1 MASTYTPGNAALQGA
16 LHSGLT
22 VPSGI
27 TWDGQQL
34 VIANR
39 GGDELWTLAQNA
51 DGTYTPGN
59 AALQGVLP
67 NGIGDPLG
75 ITWDGQQ
82 LVIADIT
89 GEELWT
95 LARNANGTYTPAN
108 ASLQGALPSGLTI
121 PQGITWDGQQLVIA
135 DDSGDELWTLARN
148 ANRTYTPGNST
159 LAGVLPHTLVVPSG
173 ITWDGQ
179 QLVIANKGGDELWTL
194 AQNADG
200 TYTPGNAA
208 LQGVLPNGIGDPNG
222 MTWDGQQLVIV
233 DDMSDELWTLKS
245 DNSAPAISAI
255 TATPA
260 VIDHAATSSLEAIAM
275 DPDPVDTLSYQWV
288 SSVGGAFSSPMSATT
303 NWTAPSGRTNSFAA
317 ILTCTVTDLGNLTDS
332 GFVQVAVRAQGAG
345 ALSLP
350 AVGDRSGATGDV
362 VNVIIASEATGGRSP
377 YTYAFTD
384 LPTETGAVGRRI
396 RGRLI
401 TPGTF
406 TVTMTVTDANG
417 DTDSQDFDWVVT
429 GTAIAPPTGINVRID
444 WGDASFSRTEA
455 DVTGRLIS
463 GIACDRGLTT
473 TTATR
478 GRTVAGQLTFDLDNS
493 DGLYDLE
500 NTSSTLHGQI
510 RPGIAVQLRDA
521 GDPLWT
527 GVLDGIPTTYE
538 DSGRHRARVTALGI
552 WSTLRDATV
561 SVGSLEPTATA
572 QAVIEILEEAAIC
585 GFPVGS
591 GFFIMNRWWELGRL
605 QEAIRDME
613 DTEGGLSYERRQGD
627 IGFQSGGWRAS
638 RTLAATFSGL
648 PVLLSGEHAIIGRP
662 NRQIAIKDVVNQV
675 VGFVREFET
684 ETAQTVFRREE
695 AVAIGLG
702 TSVFLVSDFEEDGAV
717 LSIDTPVAG
726 TGYTASRNADGTG
739 ANDTSRLTLTATISQ
754 FNEVQVEVI
763 YPTQGG
769 NEPSEVFLTTANL
782 KGTVLRRLPP
792 DKVNRRAATSITRF
806 KRKTL
811 ELRETWIN
819 NQQAMRTRA
828 DALLAQL
835 GDSEIRVEFDWIV
848 EDYADF
854 TALEISDLIRLKL
867 PSYTDD
873 AYIENLALRIPLSG
887 KLPVCTVQA
896 TVVR

>member
-1 MASTYTPGNAALQGA
+1 MAFTYTTGNASE
-16 LHSGLT
+16 SGDL
-22 VPSGI
+22 PSGPSAPLGI

-34 VIANR
+34 VIVDNT
-39 GGDELWTLAQNA
+39 GDEIWTLARNADGTYTPGNASESGDLPSGLSVPLGITWDGQQLVIVDNSGDEIWTLARNADGTYTPGNASESGDLPSRLSVPNGITWDGQQLVIVDDSGDEIWTLARNADGTYTPGNASESGDLPIGITNPSGMTWDGQQLVIAQVHFSEIWTLARNA

-59 AALQGVLP
+59 AALSGSLSS
-67 NGIGDPLG
+67 
-75 ITWDGQQ
+75 
-82 LVIADIT
+82 T
-89 GEELWT
+89 GGL
-95 LARNANGTYTPAN
+95 R
-108 ASLQGALPSGLTI
+108 AL
-121 PQGITWDGQQLVIA
+121 
-135 DDSGDELWTLARN
+135 
-148 ANRTYTPGNST
+148 
-159 LAGVLPHTLVVPSG
+159 
-173 ITWDGQ
+173 
-179 QLVIANKGGDELWTL
+179 
-194 AQNADG
+194 
-200 TYTPGNAA
+200 
-208 LQGVLPNGIGDPNG
+208 
-222 MTWDGQQLVIV
+222 TWDGQQLVIV
-233 DDMSDELWTLKS
+233 DALGPAIWTLAP
-245 DNSAPAISAI
+245 DNSPPTLVSL
-255 TATPA
+255 TATPS
-260 VIDHAATSSLEAIAM
+260 VVDHAATSALVAIAT
-275 DPDPVDTLSYQWV
+275 DPDAGDTLSYQWV
-288 SSVGGAFSSPMSATT
+288 SNVGGSFSAPMSATT
-303 NWTAPSGRTNSFAA
+303 NWTAPSSKTNSYVAT
-317 ILTCTVTDLGNLTDS
+317 LTCTVTDTANLTGS
-332 GFVQVAVRAQGAG
+332 GFVQVTVRAQGAG

-350 AVGDRSGATGDV
+350 AVGDMAGATGDV

-377 YTYAFTD
+377 YTYAFAD
-384 LPTETGAVGRRI
+384 LPPETGAVGRRI

-429 GTAIAPPTGINVRID
+429 GTAIAPPAGINVRID
-444 WGDASFSRTEA
+444 WGNASFSRPEA
-455 DVTGRLIS
+455 DVTDRIIS

-473 TTATR
+473 TTAIR
-478 GRTVAGQLTFDLDNS
+478 GRTQAGELTFDLDNS

-500 NTSSTLHGQI
+500 NTSSSLHGQI
-510 RPGIAVQLRDA
+510 RPGIAVQLRDG
-521 GDPLWT
+521 GDLLWT
-527 GVLDGIPTTYE
+527 GVLDSIPTSYE
-538 DSGRHRARVTALGI
+538 DSGRHRARVTAYGI

-561 SVGSLEPTATA
+561 SVGSLEATTTP
-572 QAVIEILEEAAIC
+572 QAVIEILEDIDVC

-591 GFFIMNRWWELGRL
+591 GFFTMHRWWELGRV

-613 DTEGGLSYERRQGD
+613 DTEGGYAYERRAGD

-648 PVLLSGEHAIIGRP
+648 PVVLSGEHAIIGRP
-662 NRQIAIKDVVNQV
+662 NREIAIKDVVNDV

-717 LSIDTPVAG
+717 LSIDTPVAFVD
-726 TGYTASRNADGTG
+726 YTARRNADGTG
-739 ANDTSRLTLTATISQ
+739 ANDTSRLTLTATITQ
-754 FNEVQVEVI
+754 FNEVQVEVL

-769 NEPSEVFLTTANL
+769 NEPSEVFLITANL

-792 DKVNRRAATSITRF
+792 DKVVRRAATSITRF

-854 TALEISDLIRLKL
+854 RALEISDRIRLKL